1 LLKVLVSRTIT
12 SSILWTV
19 PLDWSN
25 LNTITVI
32 GGGQGGGSYY
42 RWITNSGGGF
52 RLTYGYGGAG
62 AGYVSITNLSVLVPG
77 QTVSIQVGIGGPG
90 RPDAFSSGGGPGGSG
105 GTSLF
110 GSYLQATG
118 GTAAGSFPFLEPGR
132 GSIFNLSESSYT
144 SAVTS
149 TGFSGRLYSGGD
161 PGIGGAS
168 GRPGFGGSGN
178 GGNSQNFYD
187 ANPNEGSRRSVRVA
201 AQSGTSG
208 VVVISYTPSGTHQS
222 SVWIS

>member
-1 LLKVLVSRTIT
+1 MLNTLTFT

-42 RWITNSGGGF
+42 RWLVNSGGTA

-62 AGYVSITNLSVLVPG
+62 AGYVSVTNLSVLVPG
-77 QTVSIQVGIGGPG
+77 QTVFIQVGFGGAGSPDAGDSGAGPG
-90 RPDAFSSGGGPGGSG
+90 SPG

-118 GTAAGSFPFLEPGR
+118 GTTRVQFPFLQPGT
-132 GSIFNLSESSYT
+132 GSIVNLSPTSYING
-144 SAVTS
+144 VTS
-149 TGFSGRLYSGGD
+149 TGFTGMRFIAGDAGNGGD
-161 PGIGGAS
+161 S
-168 GRPGFGGSGN
+168 GRPGFGSYGN
-178 GGNSQNFYD
+178 GGNSQSFNE
-187 ANPNEGSRRSVRVA
+187 ANPGIGNVRVA
-201 AQSGTSG
+201 AQSGQQG
-208 VVVISYTPSGTHQS
+208 VVVISYTPSGTHQP

>member
-1 LLKVLVSRTIT
+1 MLTTLIFT

-42 RWITNSGGGF
+42 RWVTNSGGGF

-62 AGYVSITNLSVLVPG
+62 AGYASITNLSVLVPG

-90 RPDAFSSGGGPGGSG
+90 RPDAFSSGGGSGGPG

-110 GSYLQATG
+110 GPYLQATG
-118 GTAAGSFPFLEPGR
+118 GTVGAFFPFLSPGA
-132 GSIFNLSESSYT
+132 GSVVNLAASSYT
-144 SAVTS
+144 NAVTS
-149 TGFSGRLYSGGD
+149 SGFVGRQFIGGD
-161 PGIGGAS
+161 AGIGGAS
-168 GRPGFGGSGN
+168 GRPGFGSYGN
-178 GGNSQNFYD
+178 GGNSQNFYN
-187 ANPNEGSRRSVRVA
+187 ANRGSGNVGVA
-201 AQSGTSG
+201 AQSGASG

>member
-1 LLKVLVSRTIT
+1 MLNTLTFT

-42 RWITNSGGGF
+42 RWLVNSGGRA

-62 AGYVSITNLSVLVPG
+62 AGYVRVTNLSVLVPG
-77 QTVSIQVGIGGPG
+77 QTVSIQVGFGGAGSPDAGDSGAGPG
-90 RPDAFSSGGGPGGSG
+90 SPG

-118 GTAAGSFPFLEPGR
+118 GTTRVQFPFLQPGT
-132 GSIFNLSESSYT
+132 GSIVNLSPTSYING
-144 SAVTS
+144 VTS
-149 TGFSGRLYSGGD
+149 TGFTGMRFIAGDAGNGGD
-161 PGIGGAS
+161 S
-168 GRPGFGGSGN
+168 GRPGFGSYGN
-178 GGNSQNFYD
+178 GGNSQSFD
-187 ANPNEGSRRSVRVA
+187 EANPGIGNVRVA
-201 AQSGTSG
+201 AQSGQQG
-208 VVVISYTPSGTHQS
+208 VVVISYTPSGTHQP